1 MEYSFYDFL
10 KLLGSL
16 ALFLYGMKI
25 MSEGLQKF
33 AGDRLRKILTAM
45 TTNRVTGVLTGVL
58 VTALIQ
64 SSSATTVMVVS
75 FVNAGLLTLSQS
87 IGVIMGANIGTTVT
101 AWIISALGFKVDI
114 AAFALPLLAFGI
126 PLLFSQKS
134 HRKSIGEFI
143 FGFSFLFM
151 GLSMLQSNA
160 PDLKANPEMLAFVQS
175 YTDMGY
181 ISILL
186 FVFIGTI
193 LTMIVQA
200 SAATMAITLI
210 MCANGWISFE
220 LGAALVLGENI
231 GTTITSQLVSFNLSK
246 IAPLILLVG
255 VVVMMFTKK
264 EKVRKVAEVVVGF
277 GILFVGLSTM
287 SQAMAN
293 MKNEPQVVNL
303 LMSLK
308 NPFLATLMGFALT
321 AIIQSSSV
329 TVSIVLLLANQDL
342 LPLPITLYIILGC
355 NIGACAT
362 AMLAS
367 MTGKKDAKRA
377 ALIHLLFNI
386 IGTVIIYIALF
397 VAGNQIVELIKSI
410 SADNGRFVANAH
422 TLIKIAQV
430 IMLFPFTGWL
440 VKMTYLIVPGEDQK
454 VGYRESYQLKYI
466 GDKVVFNPATAVVEV
481 VKELERMASLAE
493 ENLNRAMNALITLD
507 EEDIEEV
514 YEVEKNINFLNHAIT
529 DYLVKINQTTL
540 PIEDLNSLGALFH
553 VVNDIERIGDHAE
566 NVADAAR
573 QRKEEGVSISKEAQK
588 ELGDMLEMVNKII
601 RYAVEMFAKSDET
614 HMQEIITLE
623 DQVDE
628 KERELQKKHVER
640 LTKGECSPEA
650 GMIFSDIVSGLER
663 VADHA
668 TNIAFAITTEEEM
681 DEGKTN

>member
-1 MEYSFYDFL
+1 MFWFFGRESREIEGLKMSFGTIL
-10 KLLGSL
+10 TMAGGLG
-16 ALFLYGMKI
+16 LFLFGMEL
-25 MSEGLQKF
+25 MSDSIEKV
-33 AGDRLRKILTAM
+33 AGARLRRILEIF
-45 TTNRVTGVLTGVL
+45 TTNRFMGMIVGIIFTGI
-58 VTALIQ
+58 IQ
-64 SSSATTVMVVS
+64 SSSACTVMVVS
-75 FVNAGLLTLSQS
+75 FVNSGLMNLYQAA
-87 IGVIMGANIGTTVT
+87 GVI
-101 AWIISALGFKVDI
+101 
-114 AAFALPLLAFGI
+114 
-126 PLLFSQKS
+126 
-134 HRKSIGEFI
+134 
-143 FGFSFLFM
+143 
-151 GLSMLQSNA
+151 
-160 PDLKANPEMLAFVQS
+160 
-175 YTDMGY
+175 
-181 ISILL
+181 
-186 FVFIGTI
+186 
-193 LTMIVQA
+193 
-200 SAATMAITLI
+200 
-210 MCANGWISFE
+210 
-220 LGAALVLGENI
+220 LGANI

-355 NIGACAT
+355 TIGACAT

-397 VAGNQIVELIKSI
+397 VAGDQIVELIKSI

-481 VKELERMASLAE
+481 IKELERMASLAE

-601 RYAVEMFAKSDET
+601 RYAVQMFAKSDES
-614 HMQEIITLE
+614 HMQEIVTLE

-668 TNIAFAITTEEEM
+668 TNIAFAITTEEDAE
-681 DEGKTN
+681 DGDIKR

>member
-1 MEYSFYDFL
+1 MFWFFGRESREIEGLKMSFGTIL
-10 KLLGSL
+10 TMAGGLG
-16 ALFLYGMKI
+16 LFLFGMEL
-25 MSEGLQKF
+25 MSDSIEKV
-33 AGDRLRKILTAM
+33 AGARLRRILEIF
-45 TTNRVTGVLTGVL
+45 TTNRFMGMIVGIIFTGI
-58 VTALIQ
+58 IQ
-64 SSSATTVMVVS
+64 SSSACTVMVVS
-75 FVNAGLLTLSQS
+75 FVNSGLMNLYQAA
-87 IGVIMGANIGTTVT
+87 GVI
-101 AWIISALGFKVDI
+101 
-114 AAFALPLLAFGI
+114 
-126 PLLFSQKS
+126 
-134 HRKSIGEFI
+134 
-143 FGFSFLFM
+143 
-151 GLSMLQSNA
+151 
-160 PDLKANPEMLAFVQS
+160 
-175 YTDMGY
+175 
-181 ISILL
+181 
-186 FVFIGTI
+186 
-193 LTMIVQA
+193 
-200 SAATMAITLI
+200 
-210 MCANGWISFE
+210 
-220 LGAALVLGENI
+220 LGANI

-246 IAPLILLVG
+246 IAPLILLGG

-397 VAGNQIVELIKSI
+397 VAGDQIVELIKSI

-481 VKELERMASLAE
+481 IKELERMASLAE

-601 RYAVEMFAKSDET
+601 RYAVEMFAKSDES
-614 HMQEIITLE
+614 HMQEIVTLE

-668 TNIAFAITTEEEM
+668 TNIAFAITTEEDAE
-681 DEGKTN
+681 DGDIKR

>member
-1 MEYSFYDFL
+1 MFWFFGRESREIEGLKMSFGTIL
-10 KLLGSL
+10 TMAGGLG
-16 ALFLYGMKI
+16 LFLFGMEL
-25 MSEGLQKF
+25 MSDSIEKV
-33 AGDRLRKILTAM
+33 AGARLRRILEIF
-45 TTNRVTGVLTGVL
+45 TTNRFMGMIVGIIFTGI
-58 VTALIQ
+58 IQ
-64 SSSATTVMVVS
+64 SSSACTVMVVI
-75 FVNAGLLTLSQS
+75 FVNSGLMNLYQAA
-87 IGVIMGANIGTTVT
+87 GVI
-101 AWIISALGFKVDI
+101 
-114 AAFALPLLAFGI
+114 
-126 PLLFSQKS
+126 
-134 HRKSIGEFI
+134 
-143 FGFSFLFM
+143 
-151 GLSMLQSNA
+151 
-160 PDLKANPEMLAFVQS
+160 
-175 YTDMGY
+175 
-181 ISILL
+181 
-186 FVFIGTI
+186 
-193 LTMIVQA
+193 
-200 SAATMAITLI
+200 
-210 MCANGWISFE
+210 
-220 LGAALVLGENI
+220 LGANI

-397 VAGNQIVELIKSI
+397 VAGDQIVELIKSI

-481 VKELERMASLAE
+481 IKELERMASLAE

-601 RYAVEMFAKSDET
+601 RYAVEMFAKSDES
-614 HMQEIITLE
+614 HMQEIVTLE

-668 TNIAFAITTEEEM
+668 TNIAFAITTEEDAE
-681 DEGKTN
+681 DGDIKR

>member
-1 MEYSFYDFL
+1 MSFGTIL
-10 KLLGSL
+10 TMAGGLG
-16 ALFLYGMKI
+16 LFLFGMEL
-25 MSEGLQKF
+25 MSDSIEKV
-33 AGDRLRKILTAM
+33 AGARLRRILEIF
-45 TTNRVTGVLTGVL
+45 TTNRFMGMIVGIIFTGI
-58 VTALIQ
+58 IQ
-64 SSSATTVMVVS
+64 SSSACTVMVVS
-75 FVNAGLLTLSQS
+75 FVNSGLMNLYQAA
-87 IGVIMGANIGTTVT
+87 GVI
-101 AWIISALGFKVDI
+101 
-114 AAFALPLLAFGI
+114 
-126 PLLFSQKS
+126 
-134 HRKSIGEFI
+134 
-143 FGFSFLFM
+143 
-151 GLSMLQSNA
+151 
-160 PDLKANPEMLAFVQS
+160 
-175 YTDMGY
+175 
-181 ISILL
+181 
-186 FVFIGTI
+186 
-193 LTMIVQA
+193 
-200 SAATMAITLI
+200 
-210 MCANGWISFE
+210 
-220 LGAALVLGENI
+220 LGANI

-397 VAGNQIVELIKSI
+397 VAGDQIVELIKSI

-430 IMLFPFTGWL
+430 IMLFPFTSWL

-481 VKELERMASLAE
+481 IKELERMASLAE

-507 EEDIEEV
+507 EEDIAEV

-601 RYAVEMFAKSDET
+601 RYAVEMFAKSDES
-614 HMQEIITLE
+614 HMQEIVTLE

-640 LTKGECSPEA
+640 LTKGECSPKA

-668 TNIAFAITTEEEM
+668 TNIAFAITTEEDAE
-681 DEGKTN
+681 DGDIKR

>member
-1 MEYSFYDFL
+1 MAGG
-10 KLLGSL
+10 LG
-16 ALFLYGMKI
+16 LFLFGMEL
-25 MSEGLQKF
+25 MSDSIEKV
-33 AGDRLRKILTAM
+33 AGAKLRRILEIF
-45 TTNRVTGVLTGVL
+45 TTNRFMGMIVGIIFTGI
-58 VTALIQ
+58 IQ
-64 SSSATTVMVVS
+64 SSSACTVMVVS
-75 FVNAGLLTLSQS
+75 FVNSGLMNLYQAA
-87 IGVIMGANIGTTVT
+87 GVI
-101 AWIISALGFKVDI
+101 
-114 AAFALPLLAFGI
+114 
-126 PLLFSQKS
+126 
-134 HRKSIGEFI
+134 
-143 FGFSFLFM
+143 
-151 GLSMLQSNA
+151 
-160 PDLKANPEMLAFVQS
+160 
-175 YTDMGY
+175 
-181 ISILL
+181 
-186 FVFIGTI
+186 
-193 LTMIVQA
+193 
-200 SAATMAITLI
+200 
-210 MCANGWISFE
+210 
-220 LGAALVLGENI
+220 LGANI

-321 AIIQSSSV
+321 AVIQSSSV

-397 VAGNQIVELIKSI
+397 VAGDQIVELIKSI

-422 TLIKIAQV
+422 TMIKIAQV

-529 DYLVKINQTTL
+529 DYLVKINHTTL

-573 QRKEEGVSISKEAQK
+573 QRKEEGISISKEAQK

-614 HMQEIITLE
+614 HMQEIVTLE

-681 DEGKTN
+681 DEGKVNN

>member
-1 MEYSFYDFL
+1 MAGG
-10 KLLGSL
+10 LG
-16 ALFLYGMKI
+16 LFLFGMEL
-25 MSEGLQKF
+25 MSDSIEKV
-33 AGDRLRKILTAM
+33 AGARLRRILEIF
-45 TTNRVTGVLTGVL
+45 TTNRFMGMIVGIIFTGI
-58 VTALIQ
+58 IQ
-64 SSSATTVMVVS
+64 SSSACTVMVVS
-75 FVNAGLLTLSQS
+75 FVNSGLMNLYQAA
-87 IGVIMGANIGTTVT
+87 GVI
-101 AWIISALGFKVDI
+101 
-114 AAFALPLLAFGI
+114 
-126 PLLFSQKS
+126 
-134 HRKSIGEFI
+134 
-143 FGFSFLFM
+143 
-151 GLSMLQSNA
+151 
-160 PDLKANPEMLAFVQS
+160 
-175 YTDMGY
+175 
-181 ISILL
+181 
-186 FVFIGTI
+186 
-193 LTMIVQA
+193 
-200 SAATMAITLI
+200 
-210 MCANGWISFE
+210 
-220 LGAALVLGENI
+220 LGANI

-397 VAGNQIVELIKSI
+397 VAGDQIVELIKSI

-668 TNIAFAITTEEEM
+668 TNIAFAITTEEDAE
-681 DEGKTN
+681 DGDIKR

>member
-1 MEYSFYDFL
+1 MSFGTIL
-10 KLLGSL
+10 TMAGGLG
-16 ALFLYGMKI
+16 LFLFGMEL
-25 MSEGLQKF
+25 MSDSIEKV
-33 AGDRLRKILTAM
+33 AGARLRRILEIF
-45 TTNRVTGVLTGVL
+45 TTNRFMGMIVGIIFTGI
-58 VTALIQ
+58 IQ
-64 SSSATTVMVVS
+64 SSSACTVMVVS
-75 FVNAGLLTLSQS
+75 FVNSGLMNLYQAA
-87 IGVIMGANIGTTVT
+87 GVI
-101 AWIISALGFKVDI
+101 
-114 AAFALPLLAFGI
+114 
-126 PLLFSQKS
+126 
-134 HRKSIGEFI
+134 
-143 FGFSFLFM
+143 
-151 GLSMLQSNA
+151 
-160 PDLKANPEMLAFVQS
+160 
-175 YTDMGY
+175 
-181 ISILL
+181 
-186 FVFIGTI
+186 
-193 LTMIVQA
+193 
-200 SAATMAITLI
+200 
-210 MCANGWISFE
+210 
-220 LGAALVLGENI
+220 LGANI

-397 VAGNQIVELIKSI
+397 VAGDQIVELIKSI

-422 TLIKIAQV
+422 TMIKIAQV

-540 PIEDLNSLGALFH
+540 PIENLNSLGALFH

>member
-1 MEYSFYDFL
+1 MSFGTIL
-10 KLLGSL
+10 TMAGGLG
-16 ALFLYGMKI
+16 LFLFGMEL
-25 MSEGLQKF
+25 MSDSIEKV
-33 AGDRLRKILTAM
+33 AGARLRRILEIF
-45 TTNRVTGVLTGVL
+45 TTNRFMGMIVGIIFTGI
-58 VTALIQ
+58 IQ
-64 SSSATTVMVVS
+64 SSSACTVMVVS
-75 FVNAGLLTLSQS
+75 FVNSGLMNLYQAA
-87 IGVIMGANIGTTVT
+87 GVI
-101 AWIISALGFKVDI
+101 
-114 AAFALPLLAFGI
+114 
-126 PLLFSQKS
+126 
-134 HRKSIGEFI
+134 
-143 FGFSFLFM
+143 
-151 GLSMLQSNA
+151 
-160 PDLKANPEMLAFVQS
+160 
-175 YTDMGY
+175 
-181 ISILL
+181 
-186 FVFIGTI
+186 
-193 LTMIVQA
+193 
-200 SAATMAITLI
+200 
-210 MCANGWISFE
+210 
-220 LGAALVLGENI
+220 LGANI

-397 VAGNQIVELIKSI
+397 VAGDQIVELIKSI

-481 VKELERMASLAE
+481 IKELERMASLAE

-573 QRKEEGVSISKEAQK
+573 QRKEEGISISKEAQK

-614 HMQEIITLE
+614 HMQEITTLE

-668 TNIAFAITTEEEM
+668 TNIAFAITTEDEM

>member
-1 MEYSFYDFL
+1 MFWFFGRESRENEGLKMSFGTIL
-10 KLLGSL
+10 TMAGGLG
-16 ALFLYGMKI
+16 LFLFGMEL
-25 MSEGLQKF
+25 MSDSIEKV
-33 AGDRLRKILTAM
+33 AGARLRRILEIF
-45 TTNRVTGVLTGVL
+45 TTNRFMGMIVGIIFTGI
-58 VTALIQ
+58 IQ
-64 SSSATTVMVVS
+64 SSSACTVMVVS
-75 FVNAGLLTLSQS
+75 FVNSGLMNLYQAA
-87 IGVIMGANIGTTVT
+87 GVI
-101 AWIISALGFKVDI
+101 
-114 AAFALPLLAFGI
+114 
-126 PLLFSQKS
+126 
-134 HRKSIGEFI
+134 
-143 FGFSFLFM
+143 
-151 GLSMLQSNA
+151 
-160 PDLKANPEMLAFVQS
+160 
-175 YTDMGY
+175 
-181 ISILL
+181 
-186 FVFIGTI
+186 
-193 LTMIVQA
+193 
-200 SAATMAITLI
+200 
-210 MCANGWISFE
+210 
-220 LGAALVLGENI
+220 LGANI

-397 VAGNQIVELIKSI
+397 VAGDQIVELIKSI

-481 VKELERMASLAE
+481 IKELERMASLAE

-601 RYAVEMFAKSDET
+601 RYAVEMFAKSDES
-614 HMQEIITLE
+614 HMQEIVTLE

-668 TNIAFAITTEEEM
+668 TNIAFAITTEEDAE
-681 DEGKTN
+681 DGDIKR

>member
-1 MEYSFYDFL
+1 MSFGTIL
-10 KLLGSL
+10 TMAGGLG
-16 ALFLYGMKI
+16 LFLFGMEL
-25 MSEGLQKF
+25 MSDSIEKV
-33 AGDRLRKILTAM
+33 AGARLRRILEIF
-45 TTNRVTGVLTGVL
+45 TTNRFMGMIVGIIFTGI
-58 VTALIQ
+58 IQ
-64 SSSATTVMVVS
+64 SSSACTVMVVS
-75 FVNAGLLTLSQS
+75 FVNSGLMNLYQAA
-87 IGVIMGANIGTTVT
+87 GVI
-101 AWIISALGFKVDI
+101 
-114 AAFALPLLAFGI
+114 
-126 PLLFSQKS
+126 
-134 HRKSIGEFI
+134 
-143 FGFSFLFM
+143 
-151 GLSMLQSNA
+151 
-160 PDLKANPEMLAFVQS
+160 
-175 YTDMGY
+175 
-181 ISILL
+181 
-186 FVFIGTI
+186 
-193 LTMIVQA
+193 
-200 SAATMAITLI
+200 
-210 MCANGWISFE
+210 
-220 LGAALVLGENI
+220 LGANI

-397 VAGNQIVELIKSI
+397 VAGDQIVELIKSI

-601 RYAVEMFAKSDET
+601 RYAVEMFARSDES
-614 HMQEIITLE
+614 HMQEIVTLE

-668 TNIAFAITTEEEM
+668 TNIAFAITTEEDAE
-681 DEGKTN
+681 DGDTKR

>member
-1 MEYSFYDFL
+1 MFWFFGRESREIEGLKMSFGTIL
-10 KLLGSL
+10 TMAGGLG
-16 ALFLYGMKI
+16 LFLFGMEL
-25 MSEGLQKF
+25 MSDSIEKV
-33 AGDRLRKILTAM
+33 AGARLRRILEIF
-45 TTNRVTGVLTGVL
+45 TTNRFMGMIVGIIFTGI
-58 VTALIQ
+58 IQ
-64 SSSATTVMVVS
+64 SSSACTVMVVS
-75 FVNAGLLTLSQS
+75 FVNSGLMNLYQAA
-87 IGVIMGANIGTTVT
+87 GVI
-101 AWIISALGFKVDI
+101 
-114 AAFALPLLAFGI
+114 
-126 PLLFSQKS
+126 
-134 HRKSIGEFI
+134 
-143 FGFSFLFM
+143 
-151 GLSMLQSNA
+151 
-160 PDLKANPEMLAFVQS
+160 
-175 YTDMGY
+175 
-181 ISILL
+181 
-186 FVFIGTI
+186 
-193 LTMIVQA
+193 
-200 SAATMAITLI
+200 
-210 MCANGWISFE
+210 
-220 LGAALVLGENI
+220 LGANI

-397 VAGNQIVELIKSI
+397 VAGDQIVELIKSI

-481 VKELERMASLAE
+481 IKELERMASLAE

-601 RYAVEMFAKSDET
+601 RYAVEMFAKSDES
-614 HMQEIITLE
+614 HMQEIVTLE

-668 TNIAFAITTEEEM
+668 TNIAEWVEFSITGIHKES
-681 DEGKTN
+681 KV

>member
-1 MEYSFYDFL
+1 MSFGTIL
-10 KLLGSL
+10 TMAGGLG
-16 ALFLYGMKI
+16 LFLFGMEL
-25 MSEGLQKF
+25 MSDSIEKV
-33 AGDRLRKILTAM
+33 AGVRLRRILEIF
-45 TTNRVTGVLTGVL
+45 TTNRFMGMIVGIIFTGI
-58 VTALIQ
+58 IQ
-64 SSSATTVMVVS
+64 SSSACTVMVVS
-75 FVNAGLLTLSQS
+75 FVNSGLMNLYQAA
-87 IGVIMGANIGTTVT
+87 GVI
-101 AWIISALGFKVDI
+101 
-114 AAFALPLLAFGI
+114 
-126 PLLFSQKS
+126 
-134 HRKSIGEFI
+134 
-143 FGFSFLFM
+143 
-151 GLSMLQSNA
+151 
-160 PDLKANPEMLAFVQS
+160 
-175 YTDMGY
+175 
-181 ISILL
+181 
-186 FVFIGTI
+186 
-193 LTMIVQA
+193 
-200 SAATMAITLI
+200 
-210 MCANGWISFE
+210 
-220 LGAALVLGENI
+220 LGANI

-397 VAGNQIVELIKSI
+397 VAGDQIVELIKSI

-481 VKELERMASLAE
+481 IKELERMASLAE

-601 RYAVEMFAKSDET
+601 RYAVEMFAKSDES
-614 HMQEIITLE
+614 HMQEIVTLE

-668 TNIAFAITTEEEM
+668 TNIAFAITTEEDAE
-681 DEGKTN
+681 DGDIKR

>member
-1 MEYSFYDFL
+1 MSFGTIL
-10 KLLGSL
+10 TMAGGLG
-16 ALFLYGMKI
+16 LFLFGMEL
-25 MSEGLQKF
+25 MSDSIEKV
-33 AGDRLRKILTAM
+33 AGARLRRILEIF
-45 TTNRVTGVLTGVL
+45 TTNRFMGMIVGIIFTGI
-58 VTALIQ
+58 IQ
-64 SSSATTVMVVS
+64 SSSACTVMVVS
-75 FVNAGLLTLSQS
+75 FVNSGLMNLYQAA
-87 IGVIMGANIGTTVT
+87 GVI
-101 AWIISALGFKVDI
+101 
-114 AAFALPLLAFGI
+114 
-126 PLLFSQKS
+126 
-134 HRKSIGEFI
+134 
-143 FGFSFLFM
+143 
-151 GLSMLQSNA
+151 
-160 PDLKANPEMLAFVQS
+160 
-175 YTDMGY
+175 
-181 ISILL
+181 
-186 FVFIGTI
+186 
-193 LTMIVQA
+193 
-200 SAATMAITLI
+200 
-210 MCANGWISFE
+210 
-220 LGAALVLGENI
+220 LGANI

-397 VAGNQIVELIKSI
+397 VAGDQIVELIKSI

-481 VKELERMASLAE
+481 IKELERMASLAE

-601 RYAVEMFAKSDET
+601 RYAVEMFAKSDES
-614 HMQEIITLE
+614 HMQEIVTLE

-650 GMIFSDIVSGLER
+650 GMTFSDIVSGLER

-668 TNIAFAITTEEEM
+668 TNIAFAITTEEDAE
-681 DEGKTN
+681 DGDIKR

>member
-1 MEYSFYDFL
+1 MSFGTIL
-10 KLLGSL
+10 TMAGGLG
-16 ALFLYGMKI
+16 LFLFGMEL
-25 MSEGLQKF
+25 MSDSIEKV
-33 AGDRLRKILTAM
+33 AGARLRRILEIF
-45 TTNRVTGVLTGVL
+45 TTNRFMGMIVGIIFTGI
-58 VTALIQ
+58 IQ
-64 SSSATTVMVVS
+64 SSSACTVMVVS
-75 FVNAGLLTLSQS
+75 FVNSGLMNLYQAA
-87 IGVIMGANIGTTVT
+87 GVI
-101 AWIISALGFKVDI
+101 
-114 AAFALPLLAFGI
+114 
-126 PLLFSQKS
+126 
-134 HRKSIGEFI
+134 
-143 FGFSFLFM
+143 
-151 GLSMLQSNA
+151 
-160 PDLKANPEMLAFVQS
+160 
-175 YTDMGY
+175 
-181 ISILL
+181 
-186 FVFIGTI
+186 
-193 LTMIVQA
+193 
-200 SAATMAITLI
+200 
-210 MCANGWISFE
+210 
-220 LGAALVLGENI
+220 LGANI

-329 TVSIVLLLANQDL
+329 TVSIVLLLANQNL

-397 VAGNQIVELIKSI
+397 VAGDQIVELIKSI

-430 IMLFPFTGWL
+430 IMLFPFTSWL

-481 VKELERMASLAE
+481 IKELERMASLAE

-601 RYAVEMFAKSDET
+601 RYAVEMFAKSDES
-614 HMQEIITLE
+614 HMQEIVTLE

-668 TNIAFAITTEEEM
+668 TNIAFAITTEEDAE
-681 DEGKTN
+681 DGDIKR

>member
-1 MEYSFYDFL
+1 MSFGTIL
-10 KLLGSL
+10 TMAGGLG
-16 ALFLYGMKI
+16 LFLFGMEL
-25 MSEGLQKF
+25 MSDSIEKV
-33 AGDRLRKILTAM
+33 AGARLRRILEIF
-45 TTNRVTGVLTGVL
+45 TTNRFMGMIVGIIFTGI
-58 VTALIQ
+58 IQ
-64 SSSATTVMVVS
+64 SSSACTVMVVS
-75 FVNAGLLTLSQS
+75 FVNSGLMNLYQAA
-87 IGVIMGANIGTTVT
+87 GVI
-101 AWIISALGFKVDI
+101 
-114 AAFALPLLAFGI
+114 
-126 PLLFSQKS
+126 
-134 HRKSIGEFI
+134 
-143 FGFSFLFM
+143 
-151 GLSMLQSNA
+151 
-160 PDLKANPEMLAFVQS
+160 
-175 YTDMGY
+175 
-181 ISILL
+181 
-186 FVFIGTI
+186 
-193 LTMIVQA
+193 
-200 SAATMAITLI
+200 
-210 MCANGWISFE
+210 
-220 LGAALVLGENI
+220 LGANI

-397 VAGNQIVELIKSI
+397 VAGDQIVELIKSI

-481 VKELERMASLAE
+481 IKELERMAPLAE

-601 RYAVEMFAKSDET
+601 RYAVEMFAKSDES
-614 HMQEIITLE
+614 HMQEIVTLE

-668 TNIAFAITTEEEM
+668 TNIAFAITTEEDAE
-681 DEGKTN
+681 DGDIKR